1 MRPRLLVK
9 KAQALMKPLSFHY
22 KATLRLG
29 VPIAVGQIG
38 VILVG
43 FADTM
48 MVGHYDTPSLAAA
61 SFVNSLFNLVTYLL
75 LGYSYGLTPLVSSLC
90 GRNERAAA
98 GAELKH
104 ALCANSLFALALLSA
119 MGVLYFFLDRL
130 GQPAEILPLV
140 RPYYAVVLVSMAFLA
155 LFNVLRQ
162 FTDGT
167 TDTATGMW
175 VLLAGNALNIL
186 FNWLLIFGI
195 GPFPRLGLLGAGIS
209 TLFSRVAMTA
219 AMAAAIAFR
228 RRYADFRK
236 GFACIALRREGVRRV
251 NATSLPISLQ
261 MGMESGAF
269 TFSGVMAGWL
279 GALELATYQVVVTVS
294 TLGFLLYYSFGAGI
308 SIRVAAY
315 AGNGDTDSLR
325 RAAKAGMHIL
335 AVMALTV
342 SLVFFTAGG
351 TLLRGFT
358 DDPAVIALALTLI
371 PPLMLY
377 QMGDA
382 MQICYANALR
392 GTARVL
398 PMMWIAFV
406 SYVVVNLPVGY
417 LLAFPCGLGLTGLY
431 LAFSCGLF
439 LAAALFY
446 WQFAKSCRTLS

>member
-1 MRPRLLVK
+1 
-9 KAQALMKPLSFHY
+9 MKPLSFHY

-90 GRNERAAA
+90 GRGERAAA
-98 GAELKH
+98 GTELKH
-104 ALCANSLFALALLSA
+104 ALCANSLFAVALLGA
-119 MGVLYFFLDRL
+119 MGVLYFFLDKM

-209 TLFSRVAMTA
+209 TLFSRVVMTA
-219 AMAAAIAFR
+219 AMAGVIAFR
-228 RRYADFRK
+228 RRYAPFRE
-236 GFACIALRREGVRRV
+236 GFAKMRLRWGGVRRV

-279 GALELATYQVVVTVS
+279 GALELATYQVVVTIS

-315 AGNGDTDSLR
+315 AGSGDTGSLR

-335 AVMALTV
+335 VVMALAV

-358 DDPAVIALALTLI
+358 DDTQVIALALTLI

-392 GTARVL
+392 GTSRVL

-406 SYVVVNLPVGY
+406 SYVLVNIPVGY

-446 WQFAKSCRTLS
+446 WQFAKSCRAIS